1 MKFENTENENT
12 EKVASFQFVTNNHD
26 LPSTSPELDDDCVD
40 IMSVNGASQNYEN
53 TVDQNV
59 DAESILKNSNANI
72 NPNVDKEEVSPSA
85 EVYNNLT
92 ARKISNDRPDNNL
105 PIIFNYLYIYSF
117 SLLFS

>member
-85 EVYNNLT
+85 QIYNNHT
-92 ARKISNDRPDNNL
+92 PAKSV
-105 PIIFNYLYIYSF
+105 
-117 SLLFS
+117 